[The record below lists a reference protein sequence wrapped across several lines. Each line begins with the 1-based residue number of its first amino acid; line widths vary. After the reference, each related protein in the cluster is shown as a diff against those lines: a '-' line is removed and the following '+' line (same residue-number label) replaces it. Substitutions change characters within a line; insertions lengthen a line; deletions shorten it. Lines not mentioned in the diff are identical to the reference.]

1 MKTKKLILD
10 DFQEEKIANSKMKKV
25 FGGITEDMLN
35 HQNDEPNE
43 FEIVPIN
50 GGTTGTGTSAT
61 NGNAKP

>member
-35 HQNDEPNE
+35 HQNDEPDD
-43 FEIVPIN
+43 FGN
-50 GGTTGTGTSAT
+50 GDIDWGTTGTGSSAT

>member
-43 FEIVPIN
+43 FEIDPVA
-50 GGTTGTGTSAT
+50 GGTTGTGTNAT
-61 NGNAKP
+61 NASGKP